1 MDISGL
7 EKFLINTPCTYEV
20 SESSL
25 KQFLVFCMHL
35 TPVVKLGAGVEL
47 VTDRELREY
56 KNVPST
62 SY

>member
-1 MDISGL
+1 
-7 EKFLINTPCTYEV
+7 
-20 SESSL
+20 
-25 KQFLVFCMHL
+25 MHL